1 MKQLSQIAA
10 APQLIEVVLDD
21 EQTFQEFGESLQFW
35 TWDRQPLPMFMKLAS
50 LNGSDPTAMIEVVRK
65 LILDEHGKEIISES
79 SMLPTAVLLRA
90 IARIT
95 DLLGK

>member
-10 APQLIEVVLDD
+10 KPQLIEVVLDD
-21 EQTFQEFGESLQFW
+21 EQTISEYGESIQFW

-50 LNGSDPTAMIEVVRK
+50 LSGADTLAMIEVVRT
-65 LILDEHGKEIISES
+65 LILDQEGQEIITEAA
-79 SMLPTAVLLRA
+79 MLPTPVLLRA

>member
-21 EQTFQEFGESLQFW
+21 EQTIAEYGESIQFF

-50 LNGSDPTAMIEVVRK
+50 LSGSDTSSMIEVVRK
-65 LILDEHGKEIISES
+65 LILDDAGKEIISDTN
-79 SMLPTAVLLRA
+79 MLPTPVLLRA
-90 IARIT
+90 IGRIT

>member
-10 APQLIEVVLDD
+10 KPQLIEVVLDD
-21 EQTFQEFGESLQFW
+21 EPTIQEFGESIQFW

-50 LNGSDPTAMIEVVRK
+50 LSGADTSAMIEVVRT
-65 LILDEHGKEIISES
+65 LILDQDGREIITETT
-79 SMLPTAVLLRA
+79 MLPTPVLLRA

-95 DLLGK
+95 DMLGK

>member
-21 EQTFQEFGESLQFW
+21 EQTIAEFGESVQFW

-50 LNGSDPTAMIEVVRK
+50 LSGEDTSLMIEVVRT
-65 LILDEHGKEIISES
+65 LILDKDGKEIITEITL
-79 SMLPTAVLLRA
+79 LPTPVLLRA

>member
-10 APQLIEVVLDD
+10 KPQLIEVVLDD
-21 EQTFQEFGESLQFW
+21 EQTIAEHGESIQFW

-50 LNGSDPTAMIEVVRK
+50 LSGADTSAMIEVVRT
-65 LILDEHGKEIISES
+65 LILDQAGREIITEAA
-79 SMLPTAVLLRA
+79 MLPTPVLLRA

>member
-10 APQLIEVVLDD
+10 KPQLIEVVLDD
-21 EQTFQEFGESLQFW
+21 EQTIQEFGESLQFF
-35 TWDRQPLPMFMKLAS
+35 TWDRQPLPMFMRLAS
-50 LNGSDPTAMIEVVRK
+50 LSGADTSAMIEVVRT
-65 LILDEHGKEIISES
+65 LILDQDGKEIITETT
-79 SMLPTAVLLRA
+79 MLPTPVLLRA

>member
-10 APQLIEVVLDD
+10 KPQLIEVVLDD
-21 EQTFQEFGESLQFW
+21 EQTIAEFGESLQFW
-35 TWDRQPLPMFMKLAS
+35 TWDRQPLPMFMRLAS
-50 LNGSDPTAMIEVVRK
+50 LSGADTSLMIEVVRT
-65 LILDEHGKEIISES
+65 LILDQDGKEIITENT
-79 SMLPTAVLLRA
+79 MLPTPVLLRA